1 MTARRITTVVV
12 LGLALFLLVVGALL
26 ALFAH
31 PRRALRSATV
41 LNVTLGDDLPEEAP
55 STFWGRLISG
65 EKRTFGDVVDLF
77 RMAARDRR
85 VEAIVARLR
94 PSDLGWARLQELR
107 DAMREFTEA
116 GKILAC
122 HADSIDTPGY
132 YLASG
137 CGMLAMTPSGVFSV
151 PGVAVQVEFFKGA
164 LNRLG
169 IEADMEHVGAYKSAS
184 EPLTRQGLSEPARQQ
199 LESMLDAIYG
209 TLKDDVARDRD
220 LDPAVLSALLDR
232 GLLTPREAEKAGLVD
247 ELAYYDQ
254 ILDDVK
260 EEVGESAHEIDEA
273 EYLEQVRAER
283 GAGRDRIAVIYACG
297 MIVSG
302 ESEDNALVG
311 PILGSETLIE
321 AMKVARES
329 RRVKAVVLRI
339 DSPGGS
345 GAAADAIWRETRR
358 LRERKPVVVSMG
370 DVAASGGYW
379 MATGVDAIVAEPL
392 TLTGSI
398 GVVGGKLY
406 LKPFYDWIGV
416 SKEILKR
423 GRNADLYT
431 DYSRFTDEQRRMVRD
446 SMLALYREFLARAS
460 EGRGKS
466 ADEIDRLGQGRVWT
480 GGQALEN
487 GLVDELGGLA
497 DAVARAR
504 VLARIPAGRPVG
516 IDIYPRPK
524 GFLETLTSLQGTLS
538 GSPQAS
544 GRRLPIGL
552 PERLLRERVLA
563 LMPFRFSAR

>member
-1 MTARRITTVVV
+1 MTARRITAVV
-12 LGLALFLLVVGALL
+12 LLGGALL
-26 ALFAH
+26 FLVVCAFVALLAH
-31 PRRALRSATV
+31 PGSALRSASV
-41 LNVTLGDDLPEEAP
+41 LTVTLGEDLPEEAP
-55 STFWGRLISG
+55 STFFGRLLSG
-65 EKRTFGDVVDLF
+65 EKRTFADLVDLF
-77 RMAARDRR
+77 RTAARDRR

-151 PGVAVQVEFFKGA
+151 PGVAIQIEFYKGT
-164 LNRLG
+164 LSRLG
-169 IEADMEHVGAYKSAS
+169 IEADVEHVGAYKTAS
-184 EPLTRQGLSEPARQQ
+184 EPLTRQGLSGPARQQ
-199 LESMLDAIYG
+199 LESMLDAVYA
-209 TLKDDVARDRD
+209 TLTGDIARDRD
-220 LDPAVLSALLDR
+220 LDPAALEALLDR
-232 GLLTPREAEKAGLVD
+232 GLLTPQQAEKAGFVD
-247 ELAYYDQ
+247 ELAYYDEV
-254 ILDDVK
+254 LEGVRA
-260 EEVGESAHEIDEA
+260 EVGEKAHEIEEG
-273 EYLEQVRAER
+273 EYLEQVRAAR
-283 GAGRDRIAVIYACG
+283 RAGRDRIAVIYACG

-302 ESEDNALVG
+302 ESEDNAVVG
-311 PILGSETLIE
+311 PILGSETVIE
-321 AMKVARES
+321 AMKNARENRS
-329 RRVKAVVLRI
+329 VRAVVLRI

-345 GAAADAIWRETRR
+345 AAASDAIWRETRR

-379 MATGVDAIVAEPL
+379 IAAGVDAIVAEPL

-398 GVVGGKLY
+398 GVVGGKFY

-431 DYSRFTDEQRRMVRD
+431 DYSRFTDEQRLMVRD

-466 ADEIDRLGQGRVWT
+466 PEEIDRLGQGRVWT
-480 GGQALEN
+480 GQQALEN

-504 VLARIPAGRPVG
+504 TLARIPAGRPVG
-516 IDIYPRPK
+516 IEIYPKPR
-524 GFLETLTSLQGTLS
+524 GFLDTLTSLQGTLAAATPS
-538 GSPQAS
+538 SAPA
-544 GRRLPIGL
+544 LPIGL
-552 PERLLRERVLA
+552 PERLVRERVLA
-563 LMPFRFSAR
+563 LMPFRLSAH